1 MNPNEKDCEFE
12 PMVSAMID
20 NELSLDEQTILDDH
34 LAGCDSCHR
43 LVRDFESVNISVDSL
58 SFAHGFGH
66 ADTHTEKFVVTR
78 QKQSLSN
85 WLSVWRLVPLAG
97 VASLL
102 IGLLLVTAQP
112 APEATAEQL
121 TPEQFVKPMTELNRI
136 NHQQQRDQELMLRT
150 LGMDLR
156 SLKLE
161 LKQLEDAGPEDRAQ
175 FEKQIEEMLERVQ
188 KFEADEA

>member
-20 NELSLDEQTILDDH
+20 NELSIDEQTILDDH
-34 LAGCDSCHR
+34 LADCDSCRR
-43 LVRDFESVNISVDSL
+43 LVRDFESVNTSVDSL
-58 SFAHGFGH
+58 SFAHGLGQG
-66 ADTHTEKFVVTR
+66 DTHTESFVVTR
-78 QKQSLSN
+78 QKQSLNN

-161 LKQLEDAGPEDRAQ
+161 LKQLEDAGPEDRTR
-175 FEKQIEEMLERVQ
+175 FENQIEEMLDRVEM
-188 KFEADEA
+188 FETR

>member
-1 MNPNEKDCEFE
+1 MNPNEQNCDQFE
-12 PMVSAMID
+12 PMVSALID
-20 NELSLDEQTILDDH
+20 NELSPDEHSILNDH
-34 LAGCDSCHR
+34 LDQCDSCR
-43 LVRDFESVNISVDSL
+43 QLMRDFESVNSSVDSL
-58 SFAHGFGH
+58 SFAPSVDR
-66 ADTHTEKFVVTR
+66 ANSQLETFVVTR
-78 QKQSLSN
+78 QKQSLNN

-121 TPEQFVKPMTELNRI
+121 TLEQFVKPMTDLNRI

-161 LKQLEDAGPEDRAQ
+161 LIQLENAGPEDRTR
-175 FEKQIEEMLERVQ
+175 FENQIEEMLSRVEQ
-188 KFEADEA
+188 FETR